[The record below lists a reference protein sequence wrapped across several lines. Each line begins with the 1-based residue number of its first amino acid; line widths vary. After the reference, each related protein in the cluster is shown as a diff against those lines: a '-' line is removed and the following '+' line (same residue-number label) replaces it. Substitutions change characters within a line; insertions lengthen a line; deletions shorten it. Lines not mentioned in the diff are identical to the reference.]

1 MNERGSELKTKKD
14 YNPDPDLRDFLL
26 KRLELTG
33 QMNKIRAAGKKY
45 DDSIKSQDKGLG
57 TKKVRILHR
66 IVFQAMA
73 NLLYFFKMISDHPE
87 LQKTFEDDIKDL
99 LGVRRYNPKSYNYGY
114 VFSHLIAYI
123 LMIKTSGKPL
133 KEDDFRLGLIQVL
146 QGIVFLGFQQTLPDI
161 LKDRERFDMMLADLS
176 KATAW
181 VRALADHV
189 EDKKISPHRVFP
201 FIKSR
206 RLD

>member
-1 MNERGSELKTKKD
+1 MND
-14 YNPDPDLRDFLL
+14 
-26 KRLELTG
+26 
-33 QMNKIRAAGKKY
+33 IRAGGREKKHS
-45 DDSIKSQDKGLG
+45 DEEKKVIKSQNRGLG
-57 TKKVRILHR
+57 TTKVRRLDE
-66 IVFQAMA
+66 IVFPAMA
-73 NLLYFFKMISDHPE
+73 NLIYFFKMVSEHPE

-133 KEDDFRLGLIQVL
+133 KEDDFRLKLVQVL

-161 LKDRERFDMMLADLS
+161 LKDRERFDMMLTDVS
-176 KATAW
+176 KAAAW

-189 EDKKISPHRVFP
+189 EDEKISPHRVFS
-201 FIKSR
+201 FIKSS